1 MTFGSLLIVLLIFI
15 LSGYYIIRPFLVK
28 SELTGR
34 SSSSIYDS
42 LSAERERLLLA
53 IEELDLELEL
63 NKISSQEHS
72 RNRDILLAEAAEVL
86 RKLDKYQKSGKG
98 KKVAPV
104 VEAESDDDLEKMII
118 DRKKQLKAEKSRFC
132 SHCGK
137 TVKDNDQFCSHC
149 GEAL

>member
-1 MTFGSLLIVLLIFI
+1 MTFGSILIVLLIFI

-53 IEELDLELEL
+53 IEELDLELDL
-63 NKISSQEHS
+63 NKISSREHS

-86 RKLDKYQKSGKG
+86 RKLDKYKKSGKG
-98 KKVAPV
+98 KKATPV
-104 VEAESDDDLEKMII
+104 KAEPDDLEKMIN
-118 DRKKQLKAEKSRFC
+118 DRKKQLKAEKSRSC

-149 GEAL
+149 GETL

>member
-1 MTFGSLLIVLLIFI
+1 MTFGSILIVLLIFI

-53 IEELDLELEL
+53 IEELDLELDL
-63 NKISSQEHS
+63 SKISSREHS

-86 RKLDKYQKSGKG
+86 RKLDKYKKSGKG
-98 KKVAPV
+98 KKATPV
-104 VEAESDDDLEKMII
+104 KAEPDDLEKMIN
-118 DRKKQLKAEKSRFC
+118 DRKKQLKAEKSRSC

-137 TVKDNDQFCSHC
+137 TIKDNDQFCSHC

>member
-1 MTFGSLLIVLLIFI
+1 MTFGSILIVLFIFI
-15 LSGYYIIRPFLVK
+15 LSGWVIIRPFLIK
-28 SELTGR
+28 SDITGR
-34 SSSSIYDS
+34 SSSSVYDS

-72 RNRDILLAEAAEVL
+72 RNRDILLVEAAEIL
-86 RKLDKYQKSGKG
+86 RQLDKYQKSGKG
-98 KKVAPV
+98 KKVTPV
-104 VEAESDDDLEKMII
+104 KAEPNDDLEKMIN
-118 DRKKQLKAEKSRFC
+118 DRKKQLKAEKSRSC

>member
-1 MTFGSLLIVLLIFI
+1 MSFGSLLIVLLIFI

-34 SSSSIYDS
+34 SISSIYDS

-63 NKISSQEHS
+63 NKISSKEHS

-104 VEAESDDDLEKMII
+104 KAKLDDDLEKMINN
-118 DRKKQLKAEKSRFC
+118 RKKQLKAEKSQFC

-137 TVKDNDQFCSHC
+137 KVKDNDQFCSHC

>member
-1 MTFGSLLIVLLIFI
+1 MTFGSILIVLFIFI

-34 SSSSIYDS
+34 SSSSLYDS

-53 IEELDLELEL
+53 IEELDLELDL
-63 NKISSQEHS
+63 NKISSREHS

-86 RKLDKYQKSGKG
+86 RKLDKYKKSGKG
-98 KKVAPV
+98 KKATPV
-104 VEAESDDDLEKMII
+104 KAEPDDLEKMIN
-118 DRKKQLKAEKSRFC
+118 DRKKQLKAEKSRSC

>member
-1 MTFGSLLIVLLIFI
+1 MTFGSILIVLLIFI

-28 SELTGR
+28 SELSGR

-53 IEELDLELEL
+53 IEELDLELDL
-63 NKISSQEHS
+63 SKISSREHS

-86 RKLDKYQKSGKG
+86 RKLDKYKKSGKG
-98 KKVAPV
+98 KKATPV
-104 VEAESDDDLEKMII
+104 KAEPDDLEKMIN
-118 DRKKQLKAEKSRFC
+118 DRKKQIKAEKSRSC

-137 TVKDNDQFCSHC
+137 TVTDNDQFCSHC
-149 GEAL
+149 GEVL

>member
-1 MTFGSLLIVLLIFI
+1 MTFGSILIVILIFI
-15 LSGYYIIRPFLVK
+15 LSGVYIIRPFLVK
-28 SELTGR
+28 SEITGR

-53 IEELDLELEL
+53 IEELDLELDL
-63 NKISSQEHS
+63 DKISSQEHS

-86 RKLDKYQKSGKG
+86 RQLDKYQKSGKG
-98 KKVAPV
+98 KKSAPV
-104 VEAESDDDLEKMII
+104 KAEPDDDLEKMIN

-137 TVKDNDQFCSHC
+137 TVEDNDQFCSHC
-149 GEAL
+149 GETL

>member
-1 MTFGSLLIVLLIFI
+1 MTFGSILIVLLIFI

-53 IEELDLELEL
+53 IEELDLELDL
-63 NKISSQEHS
+63 NKISSREHS

-86 RKLDKYQKSGKG
+86 RKLDKHKKSGKG
-98 KKVAPV
+98 KKSTPV
-104 VEAESDDDLEKMII
+104 KAEPDDLEKMIN
-118 DRKKQLKAEKSRFC
+118 DRKKQLKAEKSLSC

-149 GEAL
+149 GETL